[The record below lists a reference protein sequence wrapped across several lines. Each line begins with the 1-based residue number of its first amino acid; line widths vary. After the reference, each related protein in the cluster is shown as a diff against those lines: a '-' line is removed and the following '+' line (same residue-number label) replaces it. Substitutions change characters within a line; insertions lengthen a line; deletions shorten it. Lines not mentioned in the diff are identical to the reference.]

1 MVLKCRRVV
10 RPSRARRKTDALR
23 LVPRRR
29 SHDPLIL
36 RNGGGPKQKPNNN
49 NNNNRPNGALGFP
62 LKWPTRLPKLKIKKN
77 GKKIKNSI
85 GRRFFFHTIRW
96 TLSTGYSDNEW
107 LVILDSPFNEQQ
119 LPSNFCRL
127 IYRSEGKPEGETLKP
142 NLDFFFQTRWRCA
155 AVAAPR
161 RPRANLRANLRVN
174 LRALSPGRRAHF
186 LLAGNQDFQRGG
198 GKWIQISTWGLF
210 QGFFGKVVQLHGG

>member
-142 NLDFFFQTRWRCA
+142 NLDFFFKRDEDVRPSRLLGDQGQTWGQTWGWTWGHCR
-155 AVAAPR
+155 
-161 RPRANLRANLRVN
+161 L
-174 LRALSPGRRAHF
+174 
-186 LLAGNQDFQRGG
+186 GG
-198 GKWIQISTWGLF
+198 GLTF
-210 QGFFGKVVQLHGG
+210 C